1 MQVSVVLIFPSVRAA
16 VPACFT
22 AVLPFPMDNP
32 MLHIVV
38 IDGYTI
44 NPGDLDWSPLSALG
58 ELTVFDRTP
67 AELTPGRAA
76 GADILLTNKTPLP
89 RSVIAALPDLKCI
102 GVLATGYN
110 VVDIAAA
117 KERGI
122 PVTNV
127 PGYGT
132 SAVAQH
138 VFALLLELTQ
148 RTGLHSDSVRA
159 GDWTRSIDWCYWRTP
174 LVELAGLT
182 MGIVGYGAIGQAV
195 ARIAQ
200 AFGMNVIAATRT
212 LRANENGVTFTN
224 VDDLFRRADVVS
236 LHCPLTPET
245 QGLVNAAR
253 LAMMKSTA
261 FLINT
266 GRGPLVI
273 EQDLA
278 DALRNAVIAGAAAD
292 VLSTEPPAEDNPLL
306 TAPHCLITPH
316 LAWAAKAS
324 RQRLMDAVVENVR
337 AFLAGKPVNVVNP

>member
-1 MQVSVVLIFPSVRAA
+1 MNTSLAR
-16 VPACFT
+16 
-22 AVLPFPMDNP
+22 
-32 MLHIVV
+32 IV
-38 IDGYTI
+38 ILDGYTL
-44 NPGDLDWSPLSALG
+44 NPGDLDWSALAALG
-58 ELTVFDRTP
+58 GLTVHDRTP
-67 AELTPGRAA
+67 AELVLERAA
-76 GADILLTNKTPLP
+76 GASIVLTNKTPVTRTVIESLP
-89 RSVIAALPDLKCI
+89 ELRCI

-110 VVDIAAA
+110 VVDVAAA

-122 PVTNV
+122 SVTNV

-132 SAVAQH
+132 AAVAQH

-159 GDWTRSIDWCYWRTP
+159 GDWARSVDWCYWRTP

-212 LRANENGVTFTN
+212 LRADESGVIFTS
-224 VDDLFRRADVVS
+224 VDDVFRRADVVS

-253 LAMMKSTA
+253 LATMKPSA

-266 GRGPLVI
+266 GRGPLIV
-273 EQDLA
+273 EKDLA
-278 DALRNAVIAGAAAD
+278 DALRTAVIAGAAVD
-292 VLSTEPPAEDNPLL
+292 VLSTEPPAADNSLL

-337 AFLAGKPVNVVNP
+337 AFLDGSPVNVVN

>member
-1 MQVSVVLIFPSVRAA
+1 M
-16 VPACFT
+16 T
-22 AVLPFPMDNP
+22 ARRRN
-32 MLHIVV
+32 
-38 IDGYTI
+38 
-44 NPGDLDWSPLSALG
+44 
-58 ELTVFDRTP
+58 LTV
-67 AELTPGRAA
+67 ERAA
-76 GADILLTNKTPLP
+76 GASIILTNKTPLP
-89 RSVIAALPDLKCI
+89 RTVIESLRDLKCI

-110 VVDIAAA
+110 VVDVASA

-122 PVTNV
+122 FVTNV

-159 GDWTRSIDWCYWRTP
+159 GDWARSVDWCYWRTP
-174 LVELAGLT
+174 LVELSGLT
-182 MGIVGYGAIGQAV
+182 MGVVGYGAIGQAV

-200 AFGMNVIAATRT
+200 AFGMKVIAATRT
-212 LRANENGVTFTN
+212 PRADESGVTFTS
-224 VDDLFRRADVVS
+224 VDDLFSRADVVS

-253 LAMMKSTA
+253 LATMKPAA

-266 GRGPLVI
+266 GRGPLIV

-278 DALRNAVIAGAAAD
+278 DALRNAVIAGAAVD
-292 VLSTEPPAEDNPLL
+292 VLSTEPPAADNPLL

-316 LAWAAKAS
+316 LAWAARAS
-324 RQRLMDAVVENVR
+324 RQRLMDAAVENVR
-337 AFLAGKPVNVVNP
+337 AFLAGAPVNVVN

>member
-1 MQVSVVLIFPSVRAA
+1 MSANPS
-16 VPACFT
+16 
-22 AVLPFPMDNP
+22 
-32 MLHIVV
+32 IV
-38 IDGYTI
+38 ILDGYTL
-44 NPGDLDWSPLSALG
+44 NPGDLDWSPLSATG
-58 ELTVFDRTP
+58 SLTVYDRTP
-67 AELTPGRAA
+67 PEVVVERAA
-76 GADILLTNKTPLP
+76 GAEILLTNKTPLP
-89 RSVIAALPDLKCI
+89 RSVLEALPDLKFI

-122 PVTNV
+122 PVANV

-132 SAVAQH
+132 PAVAQH

-159 GDWTRSIDWCYWRTP
+159 GDWTRSVDWCYWRAP
-174 LVELAGLT
+174 LVELSGLT
-182 MGIVGYGAIGQAV
+182 MGIAGYGAIGQAV

-212 LRANENGVTFTN
+212 PRENGTGVTFTH

-253 LAMMKSTA
+253 LASMKTSA

-266 GRGPLVI
+266 GRGPLVV

-278 DALRNAVIAGAAAD
+278 DALRNAVISGAAVD
-292 VLSTEPPAEDNPLL
+292 VLSTEPPAADNPLL

-337 AFLAGKPVNVVNP
+337 AFLAGAPVNVVN

>member
-1 MQVSVVLIFPSVRAA
+1 MNTS
-16 VPACFT
+16 
-22 AVLPFPMDNP
+22 LPR
-32 MLHIVV
+32 IV
-38 IDGYTI
+38 ILDGYTL
-44 NPGDLDWSPLSALG
+44 NPGDLDWSALAALG
-58 ELTVFDRTP
+58 ELIAYDRTP
-67 AELTPGRAA
+67 SELTVERAA
-76 GADILLTNKTPLP
+76 GASIVLTNKTPLP
-89 RSVIAALPDLKCI
+89 RRVIETLPDLKCI

-110 VVDIAAA
+110 VVDVASA

-159 GDWTRSIDWCYWRTP
+159 GAWTRSVDWCYWRTP
-174 LVELAGLT
+174 LVELSGLT
-182 MGIVGYGAIGQAV
+182 MGVVGYGAIGQAV

-200 AFGMNVIAATRT
+200 AIGMIVIAATRT
-212 LRANENGVTFTN
+212 PRAEESGVTFPS
-224 VDDLFRRADVVS
+224 VDDLFSRADVVS

-253 LAMMKSTA
+253 LATMKPTA

-266 GRGPLVI
+266 GRGPLVV

-278 DALRNAVIAGAAAD
+278 DALRNAVIAGAAVD
-292 VLSTEPPAEDNPLL
+292 VLSTEPPAADNPLL

-316 LAWAAKAS
+316 LAWAARAS
-324 RQRLMDAVVENVR
+324 RQRLMDAAVENVR
-337 AFLAGKPVNVVNP
+337 AFLAGAPVNVVN

>member
-1 MQVSVVLIFPSVRAA
+1 MPR
-16 VPACFT
+16 
-22 AVLPFPMDNP
+22 
-32 MLHIVV
+32 IV
-38 IDGYTI
+38 ILDGYTL
-44 NPGDLDWSPLSALG
+44 NPGDLDWKELEKLG
-58 ELTVFDRTP
+58 ETVVYDRTP
-67 AELTPGRAA
+67 AELTLERAA
-76 GADILLTNKTPLP
+76 GAEILLTNKAPLP
-89 RSVIAALPDLKCI
+89 RQVIEGSPSLKFI

-122 PVTNV
+122 PVSNV

-132 SAVAQH
+132 AAVAQH

-159 GDWTRSIDWCYWRTP
+159 GDWSKSVDWCYWRTP

-182 MGIVGYGAIGQAV
+182 MGIVGYGAIGKAV

-200 AFGMNVIAATRT
+200 AFGMQVLAATRT
-212 LRANENGVTFTN
+212 PRKDEGDVHFTD

-245 QGLVNAAR
+245 QGMVNAGR
-253 LAMMKSTA
+253 LATMKPSA

-266 GRGPLVI
+266 GRGPLIV

-278 DALRNAVIAGAAAD
+278 NALRNAQLAGAAMD
-292 VLSTEPPAEDNPLL
+292 VLSTEPPAADNPLL

-316 LAWAAKAS
+316 LAWAARAS

-337 AFLAGKPVNVVNP
+337 AFLKGAPVNVVNP